1 MSGRVWLLLIGL
13 ALALL
18 MLREHKAVAANDPR
32 LYTGESGVVM
42 LTAEWCGYCRRQ
54 EAMFERAGVRFEALD
69 IDTEI
74 GEQAYR
80 ALRGRGVPLTV
91 VGQHVIRG
99 YNVDALRSK
108 LAPLGYT
115 LR

>member
-1 MSGRVWLLLIGL
+1 MSGKVWLLLIGL
-13 ALALL
+13 AFALL

-32 LYTGESGVVM
+32 LHTGDSGVVM

-54 EAMFERAGVRFEALD
+54 EAMFERAGVRYEALD
-69 IDTEI
+69 VDTEA

-80 ALRGRGVPLTV
+80 ALSGRGVPLTV
-91 VGQHVIRG
+91 VGQDVIRG
-99 YNVDALRSK
+99 YNVEALQTR